1 MRLKDKVAIVTG
13 GAQGIGRGVVR
24 RFAAEGASVLLVDL
38 DVDRGTAA
46 AAEVQGEGHQA
57 TFIQC
62 DVSRADAVAG
72 LFSRVQTEF
81 GGIDILVNNAGL
93 AHGPG
98 AERHFLDM
106 DEQMWDRV
114 MATNLKSVYLCSWH
128 AATMMKTRGR
138 GGSIVNISSG
148 GATRAHRHRVA
159 YDASKGGIEAATRAM
174 ALDLAP
180 WGIRVNAI
188 APGAIQVERRSPVGG
203 ESQIAPAD
211 VVPLGR
217 LGTPED
223 VAGVAVFLASED
235 AAYLTGIVIPVDER
249 HARAAAV
256 SEGRRS
262 YPPVNQH
269 AVGRR
274 RLCQAALDVIDPDGF
289 ALAPIPPEQFAERLN
304 KRRNDASAFLDASA
318 DVRTQR
324 PGAGCPVPAGDTRVV
339 QDPDDAL
346 LRLAMLRQGVEGPDV
361 CSHVIEDR
369 EAVQDNDEDVGR
381 IEGLIIL
388 L

>member
-1 MRLKDKVAIVTG
+1 MSALCLWSQARVFSTRHSQSGGDGVRLKDKVAIVTG

-159 YDASKGGIEAATRAM
+159 YDASKRWDRGGHARDGPGSGAM
-174 ALDLAP
+174 GNSGQRHRP
-180 WGIRVNAI
+180 RGHSG
-188 APGAIQVERRSPVGG
+188 GAEESGGRG
-203 ESQIAPAD
+203 ESDRTRGCCPPRPAGYT
-211 VVPLGR
+211 GR
-217 LGTPED
+217 RCGCCGLPGLRGRRVSHRD
-223 VAGVAVFLASED
+223 
-235 AAYLTGIVIPVDER
+235 R
-249 HARAAAV
+249 HPGGRAAC
-256 SEGRRS
+256 SRSCGLRR
-262 YPPVNQH
+262 
-269 AVGRR
+269 
-274 RLCQAALDVIDPDGF
+274 
-289 ALAPIPPEQFAERLN
+289 
-304 KRRNDASAFLDASA
+304 
-318 DVRTQR
+318 
-324 PGAGCPVPAGDTRVV
+324 
-339 QDPDDAL
+339 
-346 LRLAMLRQGVEGPDV
+346 
-361 CSHVIEDR
+361 
-369 EAVQDNDEDVGR
+369 
-381 IEGLIIL
+381 
-388 L
+388 